1 MGTQKVDAFETAKA
15 ETDKENAKAWYTKT
29 WDFTTR
35 PKTLWNKARDPKREG
50 GAMGVFAALKY
61 ALWPSSTGGKVAYV
75 AGAATVAAGVVGGVK
90 YAEHREDKRKSD
102 SRKKWGLAAAGV
114 AATGVAAL
122 GLYKGYEAYQ
132 TQQEPDEY
140 LAEAGELQTPEKEN
154 SQAVGAGSSTKKSGK
169 KTNTKKSNW
178 MIWAVVIVLGL
189 AAIGGAVYYFLF
201 MNEEGSEED
210 AIPEGMDQV

>member
-1 MGTQKVDAFETAKA
+1 MGVQDDAKLVAATSQAGKLQNESVKAKA
-15 ETDKENAKAWYTKT
+15 LSDRAWYTKA
-29 WDFTTR
+29 WAFITR
-35 PKTLWNKARDPKREG
+35 PKTLWNKARDPKRDG
-50 GAMGVFAALKY
+50 GAMGVFGALQH
-61 ALWPSSTGGKVAYV
+61 ALWPSSTGGKVACAV
-75 AGAATVAAGVVGGVK
+75 GAATVAAGVVGGFK

-102 SRKKWGLAAAGV
+102 SRKKWGLAAACV

-169 KTNTKKSNW
+169 T
-178 MIWAVVIVLGL
+178 
-189 AAIGGAVYYFLF
+189 
-201 MNEEGSEED
+201 
-210 AIPEGMDQV
+210 